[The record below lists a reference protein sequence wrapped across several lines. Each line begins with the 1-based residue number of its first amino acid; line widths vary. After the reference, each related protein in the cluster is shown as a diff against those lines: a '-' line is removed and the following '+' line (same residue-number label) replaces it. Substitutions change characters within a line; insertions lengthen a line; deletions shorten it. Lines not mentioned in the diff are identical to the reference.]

1 MATRGNEKSAAAAV
15 NTAPTVAAEKQ
26 EETKYHIG
34 KLRENCMQ
42 LFGITT
48 STFDGAFY
56 GNTAQEMSITEAKSR
71 INKWL
76 GRKE

>member
-1 MATRGNEKSAAAAV
+1 MATKGSEK
-15 NTAPTVAAEKQ
+15 PAAELKQ
-26 EETKYHIG
+26 EETKYQIS
-34 KLRENCMQ
+34 KLREKSMQ

-56 GNTAQEMSITEAKSR
+56 GVADQRMSITEARSR
-71 INKWL
+71 IDKWL

>member
-1 MATRGNEKSAAAAV
+1 MATKGSEK
-15 NTAPTVAAEKQ
+15 PAAELKQ
-26 EETKYHIG
+26 EETKYQIS
-34 KLRENCMQ
+34 KLREKCMQ

-56 GNTAQEMSITEAKSR
+56 GIAEQKMSITEAKSR

-76 GRKE
+76 GGKE